1 VSRLHGEN
9 HPVVHLL
16 RLTIRPKNNPATR
29 ENMLWPNSTRCLQC
43 SSLST
48 LTIHPNQRLHYYHY
62 SHILEVD
69 NIIEIFLLKE
79 YSNSRVIENNC
90 CELNDKMFCWK
101 QKLLYLLKWIGASM
115 NMNCAMT
122 ITFLYLFFS
131 QPHQKLLMLDIPQK
145 GEIFRRTSMEKRIGK
160 SVTSMDG
167 LHRRKE
173 RHGGG
178 REN

>member
-1 VSRLHGEN
+1 
-9 HPVVHLL
+9 
-16 RLTIRPKNNPATR
+16 
-29 ENMLWPNSTRCLQC
+29 MLWPNSTRCLQC

-62 SHILEVD
+62 SHILEVE
-69 NIIEIFLLKE
+69 NIIENFRLKE
-79 YSNSRVIENNC
+79 YSNSRVIENNF

-115 NMNCAMT
+115 NMNCTMT

-131 QPHQKLLMLDIPQK
+131 LAHQKLLMLDIPQK
-145 GEIFRRTSMEKRIGK
+145 RRNIQKNIHGKRIGK
-160 SVTSMDG
+160 SVPSMDG